1 MKNKQLTNK
10 NINPVFQWKSII
22 KDGFPTKEYFNNE
35 IRKLFLVFPCEK
47 DIEKIRTDLYSLT
60 EKNNQFPSKIVTHWM
75 ELPDIND
82 ERWIDVNEKMPP
94 EDGFYLVYQNPLKNN
109 AYPVRVSVFH
119 KNINLFLDY
128 SNITHWMFLPEKPE

>member
-1 MKNKQLTNK
+1 
-10 NINPVFQWKSII
+10 
-22 KDGFPTKEYFNNE
+22 
-35 IRKLFLVFPCEK
+35 
-47 DIEKIRTDLYSLT
+47 
-60 EKNNQFPSKIVTHWM
+60 M

-82 ERWIDVNEKMPP
+82 ERWIDVNEKMPL

-109 AYPVRVSVFH
+109 AYPVRVSIFH